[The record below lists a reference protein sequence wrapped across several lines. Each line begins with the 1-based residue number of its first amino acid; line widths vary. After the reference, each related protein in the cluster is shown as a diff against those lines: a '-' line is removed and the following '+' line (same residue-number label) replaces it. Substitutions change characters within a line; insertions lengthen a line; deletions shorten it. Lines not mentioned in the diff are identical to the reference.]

1 MSHSAQNMLQI
12 FSVPLNLPLVIFKD
26 KLPYILSEKKRKW
39 CRNCLNSVLSHTV
52 YIYPRSF
59 LSPIFPSQWK
69 RSHFYIQ
76 SKYVSVVVLR
86 IIVLRW
92 KKLNM
97 FMHQRESYWYSKE
110 VWGSWKR
117 WNTFNRQVFYLKP
130 FLEATKLN
138 SKFHSFSPTSPY
150 AYFLSYVG
158 LYLC

>member
-12 FSVPLNLPLVIFKD
+12 FSVPLNLSLVIFKD
-26 KLPYILSEKKRKW
+26 KLPYILPEKKRKW

-92 KKLNM
+92 KKNWICLCT
-97 FMHQRESYWYSKE
+97 RENLIDTARKYE
-110 VWGSWKR
+110 VAGKDGI
-117 WNTFNRQVFYLKP
+117 
-130 FLEATKLN
+130 
-138 SKFHSFSPTSPY
+138 HSTDRFSIWSL
-150 AYFLSYVG
+150 F
-158 LYLC
+158 